1 MGNLYMGLKTMGMI
15 TKAIVSLAILQVFA
29 AVFISDSN
37 VIFASAV
44 SGSDVKSSS
53 AASTNQTAVNLKE
66 GDWIYSTD
74 LDKDNNIYASV
85 TGYTGTALSVKIP
98 SSFNGVTVKS
108 VNREAFSNN
117 RYITSVTVPEGVTDI
132 GKYCFR
138 GCIGLSSVTLPS
150 TLKNICE
157 GAFYECNSLKE
168 IEIPDGV
175 TKIGSYA
182 FYNCWHIKSAKLS
195 SSLKVIGN
203 CAFSGCSMLESVEF
217 KDNLESVGS
226 MAFYGC
232 TALKEV
238 DLPSSLISLGTGAFI
253 NCTAMKSVSLGDG
266 LTDLQSETFRGCK
279 SLESVYLGKK
289 LESVGNS
296 AFEDC
301 LSLKSVSL
309 ADSVKNIGMLA
320 FYNCMMLENVSVGS
334 SMENIGLGAF
344 NGCTELSE
352 ISVSENNGKF
362 SSKGGRVYSRDGVL
376 LILCPQGA
384 EGSVSIANG
393 TEQIAD
399 YAFNGCDKVTELE
412 LPESLKQ
419 IGNGAL
425 MGCTDITVLSMPQN
439 IEKIGCLAF
448 GYYFSGQT
456 LKKTTY
462 LSVFGDSGS
471 STELYC
477 VANGLRFTTYSETM
491 YLNTDYVVLTDED
504 SFELKG
510 EFLTER
516 LNEISWESS
525 DESIVKVNKN
535 GKLTGVS
542 NGSAVITA
550 SADGF
555 TSRTVK
561 ITVIEPSD
569 DLSDTETSYSTRNMY
584 VGDSEE
590 LSSIF
595 DLIINTLIDP
605 YKFWYS
611 SDPSVVIVNSEGRIT
626 ATGTGVAN
634 IICHMS
640 DGSENCCLVN
650 VTERPTEFSL
660 TQPENELN
668 VGDSFS
674 VVKSIVPAKSNEFI
688 TWKTDN
694 QNVATVDD
702 NGKVTGVGQG
712 SCNITAV
719 TADGLES
726 SVTIKCV
733 IPAKSISLNLEKRSV
748 YQGKAFN
755 LEASLL
761 PVESQQSVKWS
772 SSDPKVASV
781 NSKGKVTGVSFGTA
795 TISAETASGAF
806 ASCEVSVIA
815 KAETLSLDVKKLT
828 MNVGTEHELNA
839 IILPSYSPETTDTCT
854 WSSTDESVAAVDEN
868 GTVTAVGIGNCII
881 NCKIGSDLISKCQ
894 ITVKVPALSVEITG
908 EKNDIYVGE
917 VLVLKSK
924 IMPENATDTIEWFSD
939 NEEIA
944 YVTSKGSVKGVSI
957 GTVTITVKATNEVSG
972 ESVTAEYKIN
982 VLSKAESI
990 KLSRSSI
997 SLNVD
1002 ATDSITYS
1010 LTPSDSND
1018 TVRWYST
1025 DESVAKVRGDGLI
1038 TAVKSGSCYIYAE
1051 TGSGCTARCKV
1062 TVN

>member
-1 MGNLYMGLKTMGMI
+1 MVLKAMGMM
-15 TKAIVSLAILQVFA
+15 TRIVVSFTILLVCA
-29 AVFISDSN
+29 VVFISEGN

-44 SGSDVKSSS
+44 SGSDGNSSY
-53 AASTNQTAVNLKE
+53 AASADQTAVNLKA
-66 GDWIYSTD
+66 GDWIYSTA
-74 LDKDNNIYASV
+74 LDKDDNIYASI
-85 TGYTGTALSVKIP
+85 TGYTGTALSVNIP
-98 SSFNGVTVKS
+98 SSFNGVEVKS
-108 VNREAFSNN
+108 INREAFSDN
-117 RYITSVTVPEGVTDI
+117 RYVISVTVPEGVTDI

-182 FYNCWHIKSAKLS
+182 FYNCWHVKSARLS

-217 KDNLESVGS
+217 GDNLESVGS

-232 TALKEV
+232 TALKNM
-238 DLPSSLISLGTGAFI
+238 DLPSGLISLGTGAFI
-253 NCTAMKSVSLGDG
+253 NCTAMKSVSVGDS

-279 SLESVYLGKK
+279 SLESVYLGDK

-296 AFEDC
+296 AFEGC
-301 LSLKSVSL
+301 SSLKLVEL
-309 ADSVKNIGMLA
+309 NDSVKTIGMLA
-320 FYNCMMLENVSVGS
+320 FYNCSMLEKVSFGS
-334 SMENIGLGAF
+334 SVESIGLAAF
-344 NGCTELSE
+344 NGCTKLSE
-352 ISVSENNGKF
+352 ISISENNSKFRSDAGK
-362 SSKGGRVYSRDGVL
+362 VYSRDGVI

-384 EGSVSIANG
+384 TGSVSVANG

-399 YAFNGCDKVTELE
+399 YAFKGCDKITELT

-425 MGCTDITVLSMPQN
+425 IGCTDITVLSMPKN
-439 IEKIGCLAF
+439 IEKIGRMSL
-448 GYYFSGQT
+448 GYYFRDQT
-456 LKKTTY
+456 SRKATY

-471 STELYC
+471 ASELYC
-477 VANGLRFTTYSETM
+477 VANGLQFTSYVETM
-491 YLNTDYVVLTDED
+491 HLNTDYVVLANEN
-504 SFELKG
+504 SFELKCG
-510 EFLTER
+510 FLTSR
-516 LNEISWESS
+516 SAEISWESS
-525 DESIVKVNKN
+525 DESIVNVDRS
-535 GKLTGVS
+535 GKLTGKS
-542 NGSAVITA
+542 NGSAVVTA
-550 SADGF
+550 FADGF
-555 TSRTVK
+555 TSRAVK
-561 ITVIEPSD
+561 VTVIESSD
-569 DLSDTETSYSTRNMY
+569 DLSDTKTSYDTRNMY
-584 VGDSEE
+584 VGESEE

-595 DLIINTLIDP
+595 DLIIDTLLDP

-611 SDPSVVIVNSEGRIT
+611 SDPSVVIVDSDGRIT
-626 ATGTGVAN
+626 ATGTGVAD
-634 IICHMS
+634 IVCHMS
-640 DGSENCCLVN
+640 DGSERYCLVN
-650 VTERPTEFSL
+650 VTERPTEFIL
-660 TQPENELN
+660 LQPENELN
-668 VGDSFS
+668 VGDSLS
-674 VVKSIVPAKSNEFI
+674 VVRSIIPAKSNETV
-688 TWKTDN
+688 TWKSSN
-694 QNVATVDD
+694 QNIATVDE
-702 NGKVTGVGQG
+702 NGTVTGVEQG
-712 SCNITAV
+712 SCDITAI

-726 SVTIKCV
+726 SVTIRCV
-733 IPAKSISLNLEKRSV
+733 IPAKSISLDLKKRSV
-748 YQGKAFN
+748 YQGKEFN
-755 LEASLL
+755 LSASLS
-761 PVESQQSVKWS
+761 PAESQQSVKWS
-772 SSDPKVASV
+772 SSDPKVATV

-854 WSSTDESVAAVDEN
+854 WSSTNESVAVVDEN
-868 GTVTAVGIGNCII
+868 GMVTATGVGNCII
-881 NCKIGSDLISKCQ
+881 NCKIGGNLISKCQ
-894 ITVKVPALSVEITG
+894 VTVKMPALSVEITG
-908 EKNDIYVGE
+908 EKNNIYIGE
-917 VLVLKSK
+917 VLVLKAK
-924 IMPENATDTIEWFSD
+924 ITPENATDTVEWFSD
-939 NEEIA
+939 NEDIA

-957 GTVTITVKATNEVSG
+957 GTATITVRAINEVSG

-997 SLNVD
+997 SLNAD
-1002 ATDSITYS
+1002 STDSITYS

-1018 TVRWYST
+1018 TVQWYST
-1025 DESVAKVRGDGLI
+1025 DESVATVRGDGLI